1 MKNIER
7 SKTPERATIRET
19 QAAYQQL
26 GAAAI
31 ETFVIPD
38 LLPRREYGQA
48 SPSQAKES
56 LDATAP
62 QYHTAD
68 SHLNQPPVAHTAN
81 HYE

>member
-7 SKTPERATIRET
+7 SKTPERAASRET

-48 SPSQAKES
+48 SPSQGEES
-56 LDATAP
+56 LDATTP
-62 QYHTAD
+62 QYHVAD
-68 SHLNQPPVAHTAN
+68 SHLNQRPAAHTTN

>member
-7 SKTPERATIRET
+7 SKTPERATSREA

-26 GAAAI
+26 GATAI

-48 SPSQAKES
+48 SPSQVGES
-56 LDATAP
+56 PDATTP
-62 QYHTAD
+62 QYHVAD
-68 SHLNQPPVAHTAN
+68 SHLNQQPAAHTAN